1 MTGEEAVVLEQQ
13 ERGLT
18 NEQML
23 IIGGGVAAA
32 AVVGI
37 AAAVILTTPPP
48 TPPPTGAPL
57 SASVSASPSSG
68 AAPLSVSF
76 SPGVSGGTAP
86 YTYNWQ
92 FGDGGTSTE
101 ASPSHTYKS
110 GGAYTAIL
118 TVTDAKGN
126 VAQSS
131 ASVSVTSGPPTVL
144 SVSALASPTSG
155 NAPLSVNFA
164 STVSGGTSPYTY
176 NWDFGDGS
184 SPSSNPNP
192 THSYT
197 SPGTYTA
204 KLTVVDSAANS
215 GSAQATITVTSG
227 VPVTPGTAHVEIDT
241 SASAGGSDTYLRYV
255 GISIDDP
262 DGMSGRFWS
271 TNPSTVVGTY
281 TLGQTATED
290 FPNLASG
297 SHKIYV
303 GVSAYNSP
311 SSGAYPWHVVVK
323 VNGQQVG
330 EGDVYVGTP
339 LEASFTI

>member
-23 IIGGGVAAA
+23 LIGGGVAAA

-37 AAAVILTTPPP
+37 AAAVVLTTPPP
-48 TPPPTGAPL
+48 TPPTPP
-57 SASVSASPSSG
+57 P
-68 AAPLSVSF
+68 P
-76 SPGVSGGTAP
+76 
-86 YTYNWQ
+86 
-92 FGDGGTSTE
+92 
-101 ASPSHTYKS
+101 
-110 GGAYTAIL
+110 
-118 TVTDAKGN
+118 
-126 VAQSS
+126 
-131 ASVSVTSGPPTVL
+131 PPTAL
-144 SVSALASPTSG
+144 SVSATATPTSG

-164 STVSGGTSPYTY
+164 STVSGGTSPYAY

-184 SPSSNPNP
+184 PASSDPNP

-262 DGMSGRFWS
+262 DGMTGRFWS

-281 TLGQTATED
+281 TIGQTVTKD

-297 SHKIYV
+297 SHKIYI

-311 SSGAYPWHVVVK
+311 SQNAYPWHVVVK
-323 VNGQQVG
+323 VNGTQVG